1 MIDIIPNWHPMFVHF
16 TVALFVTA
24 WLFFVASTLV
34 RPRYHGLGGQWRD
47 VARWVLWLG
56 ALFTVATLLAGWDA
70 YNTVDHDTPS
80 HEAMTEH
87 RDWALVTASVFILL
101 TLWSV
106 WRAIAR
112 REEGLLFL
120 AALTLAVGLLAAT
133 GWRGAEL
140 VYRHGLGVMSLPQA
154 GNHDHDSHDHGSHD
168 HSSHDHGDDGEAP
181 PGPANE
187 GSDVD
192 EHPHDAHEHHDHAH

>member
-1 MIDIIPNWHPMFVHF
+1 MIEIIPNWHPMFVHF

-34 RPRYHGLGGQWRD
+34 RPRYRGLGGQWRG

-56 ALFTVATLLAGWDA
+56 AMLTVATLLAGWDA
-70 YNTVDHDTPS
+70 YNTVDHDAPS

-87 RDWALVTASVFILL
+87 RDWALVTASVFFLL

-106 WRAIAR
+106 WRAIAQKG
-112 REEGLLFL
+112 EGLFFL
-120 AALTLAVGLLAAT
+120 VALTLAMGLLAAT

-154 GNHDHDSHDHGSHD
+154 ENHDHGSHDHGSHD
-168 HSSHDHGDDGEAP
+168 PGGDSDAP
-181 PGPANE
+181 PSREDGGQDA
-187 GSDVD
+187 DD
-192 EHPHDAHEHHDHAH
+192 HPHDAHEHHDHAH